1 MAREGDGPITDAVNT
16 VCPLQCR
23 LRYGAAS
30 DNSPCDRASA
40 RDQVD
45 WAGFPTDLDLAFSRA
60 QRDKVY
66 EQHLMRERG
75 AQLWRWL
82 RGGAQLCVCEIA
94 AEHEDLDPHRYREIK
109 NGGP

>member
-1 MAREGDGPITDAVNT
+1 MQPKRPTPVAETFSSHH
-16 VCPLQCR
+16 PLK
-23 LRYGAAS
+23 
-30 DNSPCDRASA
+30 
-40 RDQVD
+40 
-45 WAGFPTDLDLAFSRA
+45 AGFPTDLDLAFSRA